1 MINYTIRRVLAA
13 IPVLLGI
20 LIVTFALN
28 RLIPA
33 DPCVATLGEHASPER
48 CATFLHAKGLDQ
60 PPYVQLAIYMGS
72 VLQGDLGDSIRY
84 GRPVWSVLTERL
96 PMTLELSVTAFCLAL
111 LIGIPAG
118 ILSARYHNSFVDVS
132 AMVGAN
138 IGVSMPVFWLG
149 LMLATLFA
157 LVLKATPFSLPPSN
171 RLTAGITS
179 IPFYDVYKWH
189 LDKTSGIYQVAR
201 FFGNLYI
208 FNSVITLNFK
218 VLGDALRHLILPA
231 VALATIPLSII
242 ARITRSSLLEVLGLD
257 YVRTARAKGLA
268 QRAVLMK
275 HAFRNA
281 LLPIVTVMG
290 LQLGGLVAGAVLTET
305 VFGLAGVGSALVDA
319 ILQRD
324 YPVVQGFT
332 LVIATIYVLVN
343 LLVDL
348 SYAYLDPRIRFD

>member
-13 IPVLLGI
+13 IPVLFGI
-20 LIVTFALN
+20 LIVTFVLN

-33 DPCVATLGEHASPER
+33 DPCVATLGEHSTPER
-48 CATFLHAKGLDQ
+48 CATFMHAKGLDQ
-60 PPYVQLAIYMGS
+60 PIYTQLVIYMAS
-72 VLQGDLGDSIRY
+72 VFQGDLGNSIRY
-84 GRPVWSVLTERL
+84 SRPVWSVLTERL

-111 LIGIPAG
+111 LIGVPAG
-118 ILSARYHNSFVDVS
+118 ILSARYHNSLVDVS

-157 LVLKATPFSLPPSN
+157 LVLKGTPFSLPPSN
-171 RLTAGITS
+171 RLTAGISS

-189 LDKTSGIYQVAR
+189 LDKTTAIYQIAR
-201 FFGNLYI
+201 FFGNLYL
-208 FNSVITLNFK
+208 FNSIITLNFK
-218 VLGDALRHLILPA
+218 ALWDTIKHLILPA
-231 VALATIPLSII
+231 AALATIPLSII

-257 YVRTARAKGLA
+257 YVRTARAKGLT
-268 QRAVLMK
+268 QRVVLMK

-281 LLPIVTVMG
+281 LLPVVTVMG
-290 LQLGGLVAGAVLTET
+290 LQLGGLMSGAVLTET

-332 LVIATIYVLVN
+332 LIIATIYVLIN
-343 LLVDL
+343 LVVDL
-348 SYAYLDPRIRFD
+348 SYAFFDPRIRFD